1 VNVVVNLILVCAVII
16 LLPLALAMLLVS
28 GVAVVTAARDGM
40 SRRRMRRH
48 IDELIGDRS

>member
-1 VNVVVNLILVCAVII
+1 MNLVVNLILVCAVII

-40 SRRRMRRH
+40 SHRRMRRDL
-48 IDELIGDRS
+48 DELIGNRP